1 MAKTMIN
8 IKPVK
13 SNSEHHNFR
22 NEAVSNRR
30 ITKSEIDGID
40 FHKTTKTGIGDFKT
54 DYVRTGLSKHN
65 ETWSTSTI
73 AAKQA
78 DIKDLY
84 AEKVKQKWQVNTNS
98 IREGIIVLSKRHQL
112 DDVTKICDTIREK

>member
-54 DYVRTGLSKHN
+54 DYVRTG
-65 ETWSTSTI
+65 
-73 AAKQA
+73 
-78 DIKDLY
+78 DISGINPLRSHCLQSLY
-84 AEKVKQKWQVNTNS
+84 ILFE
-98 IREGIIVLSKRHQL
+98 
-112 DDVTKICDTIREK
+112 